1 MACAIPDKHL
11 ECAVCMEHFKEPK
24 VLPCL
29 HTFCKDCLKGLIK
42 KQGSD
47 HGITCPECRQDAKIA
62 DGNVNK
68 LQPNFWINNFMTLMS
83 IKNSDSSSKSIICEL
98 CDSGDTA
105 LSRCTYCRVFMCKF
119 CETAHRRMN
128 TFKGH
133 EILTLAEVQKLGS
146 KALVKPAFC
155 KKHAGETL
163 KLFCETCQQTICR
176 DCTIVDHR
184 DHKYNFVADV
194 AERERKSIQ
203 AILQDTKAK
212 DNAVEEGLKAV
223 ETMESRVEAK
233 ISEVSKEVDVF
244 FDDQVK
250 VLGYLRRDLQNKLKS
265 QGKVKLTELRSQR
278 EMLTFSLAQLRSS
291 VEFAERAL
299 GEGDDT
305 ELLSMKH
312 ELTERLSQLNAL
324 QYQCRPCKSD
334 YLALQVNKT
343 IQDVGEMATI
353 LYQPVD
359 PTKCALSMVGGE
371 EGVMYQTLAGQ
382 PVDFLLV
389 IKFTD
394 EKQDIRRCIRAVVSH
409 SKEVH
414 LQHALP
420 VNTLEDGSY
429 SFSYKP
435 DTSGVCTLSL
445 TVEGESVCGSPLT
458 WTVKP
463 KVTRADQMSHLTSS
477 TNQDEG
483 NRGLHCWKLKFQCH
497 SGRNPLE
504 VGVKCVTPAD
514 GIKNFFAL
522 VTKRC
527 TWCCVTGPRPLKF
540 FSRSDNPEDAS
551 ISSVKVGDIFS
562 CYLNYDTKKLIIYN
576 QRSKQSEIFTDVE
589 GEIIAPIVVPSCSYQ
604 HDGPIIVVMA
614 TSSFT
619 LGI

>member
-1 MACAIPDKHL
+1 
-11 ECAVCMEHFKEPK
+11 
-24 VLPCL
+24 
-29 HTFCKDCLKGLIK
+29 
-42 KQGSD
+42 
-47 HGITCPECRQDAKIA
+47 
-62 DGNVNK
+62 
-68 LQPNFWINNFMTLMS
+68 
-83 IKNSDSSSKSIICEL
+83 
-98 CDSGDTA
+98 
-105 LSRCTYCRVFMCKF
+105 MCKF

-163 KLFCETCQQTICR
+163 KLFCETCQQTICP

-184 DHKYNFVADV
+184 EHKYNFVADV

-212 DNAVEEGLKAV
+212 DNTVEEGLKAV

-233 ISEVSKEVDVF
+233 IFEVSKEVNVF
-244 FDDQVK
+244 CDDQVK
-250 VLGYLRRDLQNKLKS
+250 ALGHLQRNLLNELKS
-265 QGKVKLTELRSQR
+265 QGKVKLAELRSQR

-299 GEGDDT
+299 AEGDDT
-305 ELLSMKH
+305 ELLTMKH

-389 IKFTD
+389 IKFAD

-463 KVTRADQMSHLTSS
+463 KVTSKDQRSLLTSS

-483 NRGLHCWKLKFQCH
+483 NRGLHSWKLKYQYH
-497 SGRNPLE
+497 WSDRDPLE
-504 VGVKCVTPAD
+504 VGVSCVTLAD
-514 GIKNFFAL
+514 GIKNFA
-522 VTKRC
+522 VETKRC
-527 TWCCVTGPRPLKF
+527 TWCRAKIKAASRKS
-540 FSRSDNPEDAS
+540 FSRSDNPHYAS
-551 ISSVKVGDIFS
+551 ITSINLGDILT
-562 CYLNYDTKKLIIYN
+562 CYLNCDTKKLIIYN

-589 GEIIAPIVVPSCSYQ
+589 GERIFPIVDPSCEYQ
-604 HDGPIIVVMA
+604 GDGLLLCPS
-614 TSSFT
+614 TFT
-619 LGI
+619 LVI

>member
-1 MACAIPDKHL
+1 
-11 ECAVCMEHFKEPK
+11 
-24 VLPCL
+24 
-29 HTFCKDCLKGLIK
+29 
-42 KQGSD
+42 
-47 HGITCPECRQDAKIA
+47 
-62 DGNVNK
+62 
-68 LQPNFWINNFMTLMS
+68 MTLMS

-98 CDSGDTA
+98 CDSGDTS

-244 FDDQVK
+244 FDEQVRT
-250 VLGYLRRDLQNKLKS
+250 LDHLRRDLQNELKS
-265 QGKVKLTELRSQR
+265 RGKVKLTELQSQR

-299 GEGDDT
+299 AEGDDT
-305 ELLSMKH
+305 ELLTMKH

-343 IQDVGEMATI
+343 IQDIGEMATI

-359 PTKCALSMVGGE
+359 PTKYALSMVGGE

-382 PVDFLLV
+382 PVHFLLV
-389 IKFTD
+389 VRFAD
-394 EKQDIRRCIRAVVSH
+394 EKQDVSRCIRALVSH

-463 KVTRADQMSHLTSS
+463 KVMKEGQMSLLTSS

-483 NRGLHCWKLKFQCH
+483 NRDRHCWKQKLNSYNDTKTQ
-497 SGRNPLE
+497 LE
-504 VGVKCVTPAD
+504 VGVRCVTPV
-514 GIKNFFAL
+514 GGLECLFE
-522 VTKRC
+522 TKR
-527 TWCCVTGPRPLKF
+527 WSWYYQRIKGQSRKR
-540 FSRSDNPEDAS
+540 FSRSDNLNGAS
-551 ISSVKVGDIFS
+551 ITSINIGDIFT
-562 CYLNYDTKKLIIYN
+562 CYLNCDTKKLIIYN
-576 QRSKQSEIFTDVE
+576 QRSKQSEIFTGVE
-589 GEIIAPIVVPSCSYQ
+589 GQRILPIVQPVLHYQ
-604 HDGPIIVVMA
+604 SDEASKIHPLYAVTV
-614 TSSFT
+614 FT
-619 LGI
+619 LDI

>member
-1 MACAIPDKHL
+1 
-11 ECAVCMEHFKEPK
+11 
-24 VLPCL
+24 
-29 HTFCKDCLKGLIK
+29 
-42 KQGSD
+42 
-47 HGITCPECRQDAKIA
+47 
-62 DGNVNK
+62 
-68 LQPNFWINNFMTLMS
+68 
-83 IKNSDSSSKSIICEL
+83 
-98 CDSGDTA
+98 
-105 LSRCTYCRVFMCKF
+105 MCKF

-133 EILTLAEVQKLGS
+133 EILTLVEVQKLGS

-212 DNAVEEGLKAV
+212 DNAVEEGLKTV

-250 VLGYLRRDLQNKLKS
+250 VLGYLRRDLQNELKS

-299 GEGDDT
+299 AEGDDT
-305 ELLSMKH
+305 ELLTVKH

-343 IQDVGEMATI
+343 IQDIGEMATI
-353 LYQPVD
+353 VNQPVD

-497 SGRNPLE
+497 SGRRPLE
-504 VGVKCVTPAD
+504 VGVKCVTLAD
-514 GIKNFFAL
+514 GIKNYFA
-522 VTKRC
+522 VETKRC
-527 TWCCVTGPRPLKF
+527 TWCCATGPRPLKF

-589 GEIIAPIVVPSCSYQ
+589 GERIAPIVVPSCSYQ
-604 HDGPIIVVMA
+604 NDGPVIVVMA
-614 TSSFT
+614 ISSFT

>member
-47 HGITCPECRQDAKIA
+47 HVITCPECRQDAKIA

-83 IKNSDSSSKSIICEL
+83 IKNRDSSSKSIICEL

-133 EILTLAEVQKLGS
+133 EILTLVEVQKLGS

-203 AILQDTKAK
+203 AILQYTKAK

-233 ISEVSKEVDVF
+233 ISEVSKEVDAF
-244 FDDQVK
+244 FDEQVRA
-250 VLGYLRRDLQNKLKS
+250 LGHLRRDLQNELKS
-265 QGKVKLTELRSQR
+265 QGKVKLTELQSQR
-278 EMLTFSLAQLRSS
+278 EMLTLSLAQLRSS

-299 GEGDDT
+299 AEGDDT
-305 ELLSMKH
+305 ELLTMKH

-334 YLALQVNKT
+334 FLALQVNKT
-343 IQDVGEMATI
+343 IQDIGEMATI
-353 LYQPVD
+353 LYLPME
-359 PTKCALSMVGGE
+359 CALSMVGGE

-389 IKFTD
+389 IKFAG

-414 LQHALP
+414 LQLELP
-420 VNTLEDGSY
+420 VNILEDGSY

-463 KVTRADQMSHLTSS
+463 KVMREDQMSLLTSF
-477 TNQDEG
+477 TYEDEG
-483 NRGLHCWKLKFQCH
+483 ERDLHCWKQKLQGYASTKT
-497 SGRNPLE
+497 LE
-504 VGVKCVTPAD
+504 VGVRCVTPAVRLNCFD
-514 GIKNFFAL
+514 E
-522 VTKRC
+522 VERRC
-527 TWCCVTGPRPLKF
+527 SWCCETIKQQRQSFKR
-540 FSRSDNPEDAS
+540 FSRSDNRNGAS
-551 ISSVKVGDIFS
+551 ITSINGGDIIS
-562 CYLNYDTKKLIIYN
+562 CYLNCETKKLIIYN
-576 QRSKQSEIFTDVE
+576 ERSKQSEIFTDV
-589 GEIIAPIVVPSCSYQ
+589 GGRIFPIVQPVQHYQGEPSEKFSICK
-604 HDGPIIVVMA
+604 A
-614 TSSFT
+614 FT
-619 LGI
+619 LDI